1 MCSVVSRV
9 TTGTYLDKILDNTLL
24 EVAERKRMLSFSDL
38 AYVARER
45 VRRHVSF
52 AGSLQ
57 ARDVGIIAEIKRA
70 SPSKG
75 PIAPGIVAAEIAGDY
90 LAGGCAAIS
99 VLTDDTFFG
108 GSLDDL
114 HEVSTLAHADKIP
127 RPVLR
132 KDFIVDPYQIV
143 EACSAGADAVLL
155 IVAALEDSQ
164 LKELADAAGRYGI
177 ETLIEV
183 HDEEELARALKIRG
197 ALIGIN
203 NRDLRSFNVD
213 LSTTERIAPLVP
225 KGVTIVGESGIRTRE
240 DVKRLQ
246 SAGVHAVL
254 VGETLMR
261 HADRQQALRE
271 LLG

>member
-1 MCSVVSRV
+1 VASRV
-9 TTGTYLDKILDNTLL
+9 STGTYLDKILDNTIQ
-24 EVAERKRMLSFSDL
+24 EIAQRKRQLSFADL
-38 AYVARER
+38 AYIARER
-45 VRRHVSF
+45 VRKHVSL
-52 AGSLQ
+52 AGALQ
-57 ARDVGIIAEIKRA
+57 TREVGIIAEIKRA

-75 PIAPGIVAAEIAGDY
+75 PIASDIVATDVARDY
-90 LAGGCAAIS
+90 LAGGCAGIS
-99 VLTDDTFFG
+99 VLTDGKFFG

-114 HEVSTLAHADKIP
+114 HEVSTVAHSDTIP
-127 RPVLR
+127 RSVLR
-132 KDFIVDPYQIV
+132 KDFIVDPYQII

-183 HDEEELARALKIRG
+183 HDEDELARALKIRG

-213 LSTTERIAPLVP
+213 LATTERIAPLVP
-225 KGVTIVGESGIRTRE
+225 DGVTIIGESGIRTRE
-240 DVKRLQ
+240 DVERMQ

-261 HADRQQALRE
+261 HTNRQQALAE
-271 LLG
+271 LLR

>member
-1 MCSVVSRV
+1 MCDVASRF
-9 TTGTYLDKILDNTLL
+9 TTGTYLDKILENTLQ

-45 VRRHVSF
+45 VQQHVSL

-57 ARDVGIIAEIKRA
+57 LPDIGIVAEIKRA

-75 PIAPGIVAAEIAGDY
+75 AIAPGIVAKDVARDY

-99 VLTDDTFFG
+99 VLTDGKFFG

-114 HEVSTLAHADKIP
+114 HEVSTVAHADKIP

-132 KDFIVDPYQIV
+132 KDFVVDPYQIM
-143 EACSAGADAVLL
+143 EARSAGADAVLL

-164 LKELADAAGRYGI
+164 LKELSDAAGRYGI
-177 ETLIEV
+177 EMLIEV
-183 HDEEELARALKIRG
+183 HDENELARALKIQG

-203 NRDLRSFNVD
+203 NRDLRSFTVD
-213 LSTTERIAPLVP
+213 LATTERIAPLVP
-225 KGVTIVGESGIRTRE
+225 EGVTIVGESGIRTRE

-246 SAGVHAVL
+246 AAGVHAVL
-254 VGETLMR
+254 VGEMLMR
-261 HADRQQALRE
+261 HSDRQQALRE
-271 LLG
+271 LQG